1 MKKLIAL
8 ALALVMVMGL
18 VACGPKEDPKPSETP
33 NASTATKAPETDK
46 PAAEKTIAVV
56 AKGESHAFWQA
67 VKAGAEAAGK
77 EKGYKITFQGPASET
92 AADVPNQITMV
103 QTALSNNVDGLV
115 LATIGTGF
123 TDLLKQAY
131 DKKIPVVS
139 FDSGIWADDV
149 TALNNANKNPILA
162 NVATSNL
169 AAAAV
174 AAKPM
179 FDAIKA
185 DIAAASG
192 KYIVGVIQH
201 DQTQTG
207 VDRAK
212 GFIDEFKKLADADAT
227 TAGKYEIAH
236 EIKDGDANQ
245 AYVQALE
252 ALYDKG
258 AKAIFM
264 CNEGVVKQVYDA
276 TAAAP
281 GKYDA
286 IKFCGFDAGT
296 KQINWIKEDGAVKL
310 IGSVAQDSIDM
321 GYKAVLECIA
331 AVEGGEAKN
340 VDIAGAWYDKT
351 NIDQMIKDNL
361 VYEG

>member
-8 ALALVMVMGL
+8 VLVLVMALSL
-18 VACGPKEDPKPSETP
+18 VACAQPTEKS
-33 NASTATKAPETDK
+33 
-46 PAAEKTIAVV
+46 KTIAVV

-67 VKAGAEAAGK
+67 VKAGAEAAAK
-77 EKGYKITFQGPASET
+77 EKGYTVTFQGPEKEE
-92 AADVPNQITMV
+92 AAFVPSQITMV
-103 QTALSNNVDGLV
+103 QTALSNNVAGLV

-123 TDLLKQAY
+123 TDLLTQAK
-131 DKKIPVVS
+131 DKGIPVVS
-139 FDSGIWADDV
+139 FDSGVWADDV
-149 TALNNANKNPILA
+149 AALNNAGKNPILA
-162 NVATSNL
+162 NVATSNI

-174 AAKPM
+174 AAEKL
-179 FDAIKA
+179 FEAIKA
-185 DIAAASG
+185 DIAASAET
-192 KYIVGVIQH
+192 YVVGVIQH

-212 GFIDEFKKLADADAT
+212 GFMDKFKELADADTT

-245 AYVQALE
+245 AYVAALE
-252 ALYDKG
+252 ALFDKG
-258 AKAIFM
+258 ADAVFM

-276 TAAAP
+276 TKSAE

-286 IKFCGFDAGT
+286 IKFCGFDAGS
-296 KQINWIKEDGAVKL
+296 KQIEWIKATTGPKL
-310 IGSVAQDSIDM
+310 VGSVAQDSFNI
-321 GYKAVLECIA
+321 GYNAVMQCIT
-331 AVEGGEAKN
+331 AVEGGTAKQ
-340 VDIAGAWYDKT
+340 VDIAGAWYDAS

>member
-8 ALALVMVMGL
+8 VLALVMVLGL
-18 VACGPKEDPKPSETP
+18 VACGAKTETP
-33 NASTATKAPETDK
+33 AGTEATEAAKPE
-46 PAAEKTIAVV
+46 AEKTIAVV

-123 TDLLKQAY
+123 TDLLTQAY

-149 TALNNANKNPILA
+149 AALDKAGKNPILA
-162 NVATSNL
+162 NVATSNI

-174 AAKPM
+174 AAENL
-179 FDAIKA
+179 FAAIKEE
-185 DIAAASG
+185 IAAAD
-192 KYIVGVIQH
+192 KYVVGVIQH

-212 GFIDEFKKLADADAT
+212 GFIDKFKELADADET
-227 TAGKYEIAH
+227 TKGKYEIAH

-245 AYVQALE
+245 AYVGALE
-252 ALYDKG
+252 ALYEKG

-276 TAAAP
+276 TAAAA

-296 KQINWIKEDGAVKL
+296 KQINWIKAENGPQLV
-310 IGSVAQDSIDM
+310 GSVAQDSFNI
-321 GYKAVLECIA
+321 GYNSVMECIK
-331 AVEGGEAKN
+331 AVEGGTAEK
-340 VDIAGAWYDKT
+340 VDIAGAWYNKD
-351 NIDQMIKDNL
+351 NIDKMISDNL

>member
-1 MKKLIAL
+1 MKKI
-8 ALALVMVMGL
+8 LALVLVLVMAFGL
-18 VACGPKEDPKPSETP
+18 VACGGGEGGSS
-33 NASTATKAPETDK
+33 N
-46 PAAEKTIAVV
+46 KTIAVV

-77 EKGYKITFQGPASET
+77 EKGYSITFQGPATET

-103 QTALSNNVDGLV
+103 QTAMSNNVDGLV

-123 TDLLKQAY
+123 TDLLTQAY
-131 DKKIPVVS
+131 DKEIPVVS

-149 TALNNANKNPILA
+149 AALDDAGKNPILA

-174 AAKPM
+174 AADNL
-179 FDAIKA
+179 FEAIKA
-185 DIAAASG
+185 DIAASD
-192 KYIVGVIQH
+192 KYVVGVIQH

-212 GFIDEFKKLADADAT
+212 GFIDQFKKLADADT
-227 TAGKYEIAH
+227 STAGKYVIEH

-245 AYVQALE
+245 AYVAALE

-276 TAAAP
+276 TAAAA

-296 KQINWIKEDGAVKL
+296 KQIDWIKATTGPQLV
-310 IGSVAQDSIDM
+310 GSVAQDSFNI
-321 GYKAVLECIA
+321 GYNAVMECIK
-331 AVEGGEAKN
+331 AVEGGKAEK
-340 VDIAGAWYDKT
+340 VDIAGAWYNKD

>member
-8 ALALVMVMGL
+8 VLVLVLALSL
-18 VACGPKEDPKPSETP
+18 VACG
-33 NASTATKAPETDK
+33 K
-46 PAAEKTIAVV
+46 PAEKSKTIAVV

-77 EKGYKITFQGPASET
+77 EKGYTITFQGPASET

-103 QTALSNNVDGLV
+103 QTALSNNVSGLV

-123 TDLLKQAY
+123 TDLLTQAK
-131 DKKIPVVS
+131 DKGIPVVS

-149 TALNNANKNPILA
+149 AALNAAGKNPILA

-174 AAKPM
+174 AAENL
-179 FDAIKA
+179 FAAIKA
-185 DIAAASG
+185 DIAAASET
-192 KYIVGVIQH
+192 YVVGVIQH

-212 GFIDEFKKLADADAT
+212 GFMDKFKELADADAT
-227 TAGKYEIAH
+227 TKGKYEIAH
-236 EIKDGDANQ
+236 EIKDGDANN
-245 AYVQALE
+245 AYVAALE
-252 ALYDKG
+252 ALYEKG
-258 AKAIFM
+258 ADAIFM

-276 TAAAP
+276 TQSAA

-296 KQINWIKEDGAVKL
+296 KQINWIKATSGPKL
-310 IGSVAQDSIDM
+310 VGSVAQDSFNI
-321 GYKAVLECIA
+321 GYNAVMQCINA
-331 AVEGGEAKN
+331 IEGGTAKQ
-340 VDIAGAWYDKT
+340 VDIAGAWYDAT
-351 NIDQMIKDNL
+351 NIDEMIGKNL